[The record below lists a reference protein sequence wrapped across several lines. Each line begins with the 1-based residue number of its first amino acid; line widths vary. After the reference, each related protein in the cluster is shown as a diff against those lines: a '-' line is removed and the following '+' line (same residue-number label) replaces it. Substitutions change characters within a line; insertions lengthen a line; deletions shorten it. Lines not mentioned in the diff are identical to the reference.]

1 VRLAIGSVLL
11 ALGCGG
17 GAAIPDGGAPLDSG
31 ASSDTGVACTTLAVL
46 PLAATLVPGAPS
58 AEDFAFDGDGYLVTL
73 SGARNVVRL
82 AAGGAAE
89 LLFPNVVANGRGM
102 RILASGDLII
112 ADEARSLL
120 VRVNRAGDISRLTT
134 AVANPN
140 GVELGPSGQIYVTDF
155 GGGGVYRVNP
165 DSGDA
170 TVVAMAA
177 AGINGLTFA
186 PDYRALFVA
195 DHDAGILYSLDVSA
209 DGSLQA
215 PRERA
220 RGLGRPDGLGTDEC
234 GNVYAASWDQKVYRV
249 TPAGRVDVVAATGSN
264 ISAVHFG
271 SGKQGWD
278 QRSLYVMNIQA
289 GGVYEIKVGVRAA
302 PAPR

>member
-1 VRLAIGSVLL
+1 VRLAIGLVLL

-17 GAAIPDGGAPLDSG
+17 GGATIPAPPDSG
-31 ASSDTGVACTTLAVL
+31 VTCTTFPAL
-46 PLAATLVPGAPS
+46 PLTATLVPGAPS
-58 AEDFAFDGDGYLVTL
+58 AEDFAFDADGYLVTL
-73 SGARNVVRL
+73 GGARNVVRL

-89 LLFPNVVANGRGM
+89 LLLPNVVANGRGM
-102 RILASGDLII
+102 RILAGGDLVI

-120 VRVNRAGDISRLTT
+120 VRVNRAGDIRRLTT

-155 GGGGVYRVNP
+155 GGGGVYRVDP

-195 DHDAGILYSLDVSA
+195 DHDTGILYSLDVAA

-234 GNVYAASWDQKVYRV
+234 GNVYVASWDQKVYRV
-249 TPAGRVDVVAATGSN
+249 TPAGQVDVVAETGSN